1 MLTVLG
7 RLTAITGVLFP
18 CHTLYSKVLTLRP
31 SLTEERTKF
40 NNASIV
46 TQLIPI
52 CQTLNSMVYPQA
64 TSGILRRSRKEVP
77 GRDILWTRKYP
88 RTKEETTFMGGSH
101 LPALC
106 KTHSCLRQDGRNEIA
121 PCPVGGI
128 LGKYTGRQIAGF

>member
-31 SLTEERTKF
+31 SLAEDRTKF

-88 RTKEETTFMGGSH
+88 RTKEETTFMGGAIC
-101 LPALC
+101 LLCVKPTLALDRTVEM
-106 KTHSCLRQDGRNEIA
+106 KLLHAQW
-121 PCPVGGI
+121 VG
-128 LGKYTGRQIAGF
+128 Y